1 MYYNIFSQD
10 LTRKEKR
17 NWQSTKIKVQ
27 TSFIYVY
34 LYIYFYFFN
43 YFILK
48 DFVKEDFIL
57 YTKGFIYF
65 FLYKTLKFRKK
76 RIYKSDFDIISYLTL
91 ENSF

>member
-1 MYYNIFSQD
+1 MNYNIFSQN

-17 NWQSTKIKVQ
+17 NWQSTKIKLQ

-57 YTKGFIYF
+57 YTKDLYTFFI
-65 FLYKTLKFRKK
+65 K
-76 RIYKSDFDIISYLTL
+76 
-91 ENSF
+91 N